1 MIEQQH
7 LPFGLLGFFVF
18 VVALGGGVFWIKEMN
33 SADFALEWLP

>member
-18 VVALGGGVFWIKEMN
+18 VVLGGLFWIKEMN